1 VWAYDFVLART
12 HEGLPLRLLVVVDEW
27 TRECLAI
34 DVARQRSSDDVLEQL
49 SWLMATRG
57 VPDHVRSDNGSEF
70 TATAVRDW
78 LGKVRVKTLS
88 IEPGSP
94 NRIIEQNGY
103 VESLNGK
110 LRDELLNGEIFYT
123 LAEARYLI
131 GRWRLLQ
138 PPAHP
143 AGAG

>member
-1 VWAYDFVLART
+1 
-12 HEGLPLRLLVVVDEW
+12 
-27 TRECLAI
+27 
-34 DVARQRSSDDVLEQL
+34 
-49 SWLMATRG
+49 MATRG